1 MTQNKILRPHYSTTT
16 DARVLQTREALRTAF
31 LKLLDEHALE
41 DITIRQITNT
51 AGIGYTT
58 FFRHHPGKEE
68 LLDQI
73 ASDEIARLIELAVN
87 ALGSND
93 THRAAT
99 AMCSYIWEHRTLWS
113 TLLTGGA
120 ANRLRDEFIRLAR
133 EVAASWNREPNW
145 LPAEVGVVLVSSGTI
160 ELLAWWLG
168 QKKPIPVD
176 QVATIYERV
185 LIDPVIKANRQP
197 LPGSA

>member
-1 MTQNKILRPHYSTTT
+1 MAQNKILRPHYSTTT

-31 LKLLDEHALE
+31 LKLLDEKSLE
-41 DITIRQITNT
+41 EITIRQITNV

-68 LLDQI
+68 LLEEI
-73 ASDEIARLIELAVN
+73 ASEEISRLIELAIE
-87 ALGSND
+87 ALGSSD
-93 THRAAT
+93 THGAAT

-120 ANRLRDEFIRLAR
+120 ASRLRGEFIRLAR
-133 EVAASWNREPNW
+133 EVAAQWNDGTDW
-145 LPAEVGVVLVSSGTI
+145 LPPEVGVILVSSGTI

-168 QKKPIPVD
+168 QKKPIPVE

-185 LIDPVIKANRQP
+185 LIDPVIK
-197 LPGSA
+197 SSH